1 MSENKKLKKILLF
14 LIAAAVVFR
23 LFVAYKQMMYI
34 YPGYAPIDDDLY
46 FKWAQSISAG
56 QWLGDYNY
64 LTLSKYPFFAVYL
77 AFINK
82 IGIPYLVANGIMWL
96 SAAIVAAWAF
106 KPVLKKQWQR
116 VFLFLA
122 ILYSPSTYAQ
132 YSLRVY
138 RDALYP
144 ILCTLFFVALAGAA
158 LRLKERPLRGLPFYL
173 IAGVGLGLSYISRE
187 DGYWLLPFGFTALII
202 CIVYIATDKGLEK
215 KLVRIVQMFIPYV
228 ICLCC
233 VLSVMGMNY
242 KYYGVFKLT
251 DFNSG
256 SFAGRYGQMT
266 RLPQENW
273 NEIVAVPVD
282 VRELMYEECPTF
294 RQFREYLDQEG
305 AVCRKAYWNPQ
316 AEDYRSGSFYWALRL
331 AAQEMGY
338 YDSPQKAEELWRQI
352 EKEVKDLR
360 DRTEESL
367 KPRSSVTPPLKA
379 EYISP
384 VITEVFNS
392 TKSVV
397 TWRGMLPYE
406 YDISRISRQDM
417 EVWQGYLHD
426 DCNYAAAE
434 NQPYSYYTDF
444 QILIF
449 KIMIGVIWGYRLITV
464 PLLVIGIYGGI
475 KTFIKFKNRTYQ
487 KQITA
492 FVLLGFLLM
501 GLFRVFIISYMEISA
516 FGIGT
521 YAMYLGAVFPLVL
534 LIGFVGGSL
543 ALDFKKNK
551 I

>member
-1 MSENKKLKKILLF
+1 
-14 LIAAAVVFR
+14 
-23 LFVAYKQMMYI
+23 
-34 YPGYAPIDDDLY
+34 
-46 FKWAQSISAG
+46 
-56 QWLGDYNY
+56 
-64 LTLSKYPFFAVYL
+64 
-77 AFINK
+77 
-82 IGIPYLVANGIMWL
+82 
-96 SAAIVAAWAF
+96 
-106 KPVLKKQWQR
+106 
-116 VFLFLA
+116 
-122 ILYSPSTYAQ
+122 
-132 YSLRVY
+132 
-138 RDALYP
+138 
-144 ILCTLFFVALAGAA
+144 
-158 LRLKERPLRGLPFYL
+158 
-173 IAGVGLGLSYISRE
+173 
-187 DGYWLLPFGFTALII
+187 
-202 CIVYIATDKGLEK
+202 
-215 KLVRIVQMFIPYV
+215 
-228 ICLCC
+228 
-233 VLSVMGMNY
+233 
-242 KYYGVFKLT
+242 
-251 DFNSG
+251 
-256 SFAGRYGQMT
+256 MT
-266 RLPQENW
+266 RLPHENW
-273 NEIVAVPVD
+273 NEIVAVPED
-282 VRELMYEECPTF
+282 VRELMYDECPTF
-294 RQFREYLDQEG
+294 RQFREYLDREG

-338 YDSPQKAEELWRQI
+338 YDNPQKAEELWRQI

-360 DRTEESL
+360 DKTDGSL

-384 VITEVFNS
+384 VITEVLNS

-397 TWRGMLPYE
+397 TWQGMLPYE

-417 EVWQGYLHD
+417 EIWQGYLHE

-449 KIMIGVIWGYRLITV
+449 KIMIGVIWVYRLITV
-464 PLLVIGIYGGI
+464 PLLIIGIYGGI

-543 ALDFKKNK
+543 ALYFKKNK